1 MTKSYED
8 HMDLKNKGWSHEQGE
23 AEEPIETP
31 ERNEIELAAV
41 ETIYEQP
48 EVDETKEYQSNAY
61 GKTSA
66 YGTMQKPK
74 FTFIV

>member
-1 MTKSYED
+1 MRLKSLSKHQKATK
-8 HMDLKNKGWSHEQGE
+8 LK
-23 AEEPIETP
+23 
-31 ERNEIELAAV
+31 LAAV

-48 EVDETKEYQSNAY
+48 EVDEIEEYQSNAY

-66 YGTMQKPK
+66 YGTVQKPR